1 MTNTEIE
8 TSYRGILSLLEE
20 KRLKEAFCKT
30 AELAA
35 LLPDE
40 WQITDK
46 LSELSRHIGI

>member
-40 WQITDK
+40 WQSQTNCRNW
-46 LSELSRHIGI
+46 SRHIGI